1 MLTSTTQ
8 LITDLIT
15 AWNNHDVETIA
26 AFYAPDYQGV
36 DVAYATPRQGR
47 ADMSQTMSRYLLAF
61 PDMHFTVEELV
72 VQDNRAALAWIGR
85 GTHQGKMM
93 NIPPTGRVVEVR
105 GSSFFTVVNGQITH
119 SLHIWDVAGALRGIG
134 LLPEL

>member
-26 AFYAPDYQGV
+26 ALYAPDYHGV

-61 PDMHFTVEELV
+61 PDMHFIVEELV

-85 GTHQGKMM
+85 GTHRGKLM

-105 GSSFFTVVNGQITH
+105 GSSFFTVANGQITH
-119 SLHIWDVAGALRGIG
+119 SLHIWDVAGALRAIG